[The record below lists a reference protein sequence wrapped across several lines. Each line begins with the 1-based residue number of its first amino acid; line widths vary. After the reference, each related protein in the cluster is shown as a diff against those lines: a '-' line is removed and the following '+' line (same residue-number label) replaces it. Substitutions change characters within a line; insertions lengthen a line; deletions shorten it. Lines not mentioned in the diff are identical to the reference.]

1 MPVRASTVPPN
12 SSLDHSVVGKG
23 FLSPLLSHNRAGGQ
37 TNIKGRAYFLSRAAP
52 FPTILH
58 RVEKQNEK
66 KAAQTP
72 HQNYRHRD
80 NRQGGREVE
89 STIRGLQSLP
99 HLCCTTHFS
108 RVPKIT
114 RRKGSMP
121 WAKIVSRI
129 FQACHCFLGTG
140 DANHASVKLKKVCPH
155 HSPLYCRHHSLSA
168 VTALGQHIYRKGTVR
183 PMQLF
188 NSITV
193 PRSQSTSDIV
203 IWLQTGKCACKYR
216 RP

>member
-37 TNIKGRAYFLSRAAP
+37 TNIKRRAYFLSRAAP

-80 NRQGGREVE
+80 NRQRGRWNLLSE
-89 STIRGLQSLP
+89 
-99 HLCCTTHFS
+99 
-108 RVPKIT
+108 
-114 RRKGSMP
+114 
-121 WAKIVSRI
+121 AY
-129 FQACHCFLGTG
+129 
-140 DANHASVKLKKVCPH
+140 KVCPISVAPLISLV
-155 HSPLYCRHHSLSA
+155 SPKSREGKAVCHGPKLCHAFSKH
-168 VTALGQHIYRKGTVR
+168 VTA
-183 PMQLF
+183 F
-188 NSITV
+188 
-193 PRSQSTSDIV
+193 
-203 IWLQTGKCACKYR
+203 
-216 RP
+216 